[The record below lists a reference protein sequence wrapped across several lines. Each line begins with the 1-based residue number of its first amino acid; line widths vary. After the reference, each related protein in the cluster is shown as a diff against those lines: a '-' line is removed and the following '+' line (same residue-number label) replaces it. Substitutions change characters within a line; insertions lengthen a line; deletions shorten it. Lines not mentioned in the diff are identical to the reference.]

1 MPFSYSEM
9 MDFYKE
15 NNLEL
20 SSKPFNNY
28 LRFGGMPQR
37 FDYKNEEDII
47 NFRHLVLL
55 TEHYGTNTSKDSRGH
70 PRR

>member
-1 MPFSYSEM
+1 

-37 FDYKNEEDII
+37 FDYKNEEDIKAYLRDI
-47 NFRHLVLL
+47 F
-55 TEHYGTNTSKDSRGH
+55 YGIIDKKSIISE
-70 PRR
+70 